1 MTVLRERIDMN
12 QNVIVNFGGYYHM
25 YNYSGQWHLEQKL
38 KEQRAKEKDTKRLG
52 IDQLRKGKKTL

>member
-1 MTVLRERIDMN
+1 MN